1 MSLTCVEL
9 GLLKDLLKE
18 TFVYFVIE
26 LCTVK
31 DGFD

>member
-9 GLLKDLLKE
+9 GLLKDLLKKM
-18 TFVYFVIE
+18 FVYFVIKF
-26 LCTVK
+26 CTVK